1 MTQFSRKALK
11 IKHKHRPGDGAD
23 ANGRPGPMT
32 TAAPRRLL
40 PPWAVALLCVA
51 VTAAASFAL
60 FEYLILSKVPRPM
73 LGKWVVTQGDM
84 VGATLEFYRDGTM
97 IGRLTKDGKEGVIK
111 ARVRADDATLWSTT
125 TNPMTHREETATQ
138 AIVSLTEDELILED
152 DKGGV
157 IKMERV
163 R

>member
-11 IKHKHRPGDGAD
+11 IKHKHRPDAAV
-23 ANGRPGPMT
+23 ANGIPGAMT
-32 TAAPRRLL
+32 TVGPRRWL

-51 VTAAASFAL
+51 ISGGVTFAV

-97 IGRLTKDGKEGVIK
+97 IGRLNREGKEGVIK
-111 ARVRADDATLWSTT
+111 ARVRADDTTLWSTT

-138 AIVSLTEDELILED
+138 AIISLTDSELVLED

-163 R
+163 P